1 MVNLA
6 QVPSSPG
13 CYLFRDAK
21 GDLLYIGKAKDLK
34 KRVSSYFRRASPDS
48 RIRAMAERVAFV
60 DFMVTDN
67 EVEALVLENNLIKR
81 HQPKYNID
89 LRDAKTYAYIELTK
103 EPFPR
108 IMMARRPSEEGSSF
122 GPFVSA
128 RERDRVLR
136 ALKRAFGLR
145 TCRRLPKRAC
155 LRHHMG
161 SCTAPC
167 VGGITPEEYALRV
180 KRVESI
186 LKGGSAELLADL
198 RREMA
203 GRSREQDFE
212 GAMAVRDQIEAV
224 EHLATRQKV
233 ERRRDHDE
241 DIINYLETGEKVYL
255 MLFSVERGTLSEK
268 EEFIFAASPEF
279 MEEFLVQYYSDH
291 APPKELILPN
301 AVSLPVVKFLAL
313 RRGNKVIVSVPVKGE
328 KMQLLDLVRRNLEQ
342 TFFGE
347 QLRLEALR
355 GALHLPAAPST
366 IECFDISHLSGTSTV
381 GSMVRFVDG
390 RPEKKGYRRFRIR
403 TVGGVDDTAAITE
416 VVRRRYSRL
425 VREGQKLP
433 DLVIIDG
440 GKGQLAAAGAA
451 LAGVKVKIPLISIAK
466 REEEVFAPGFSVPL
480 PLDKKGPASLLIR
493 EIRDEAHRFAVAYHR
508 LLRRKKVVEEG

>member
-1 MVNLA
+1 MIDLSRL
-6 QVPSSPG
+6 PSSPG
-13 CYLFRDAK
+13 CYLFHDGK
-21 GDLLYIGKAKDLK
+21 GNLLYIGKAKDLK
-34 KRVSSYFRRASPDS
+34 KRVSSYFQRDSPDP
-48 RIRAMAERVAFV
+48 RIRAMVEKVASV

-67 EVEALVLENNLIKR
+67 EVEALLLENTLIKK
-81 HQPKYNID
+81 HQPRYNID
-89 LRDAKTYAYIELTK
+89 LRDAKTFAYIVLTK
-103 EPFPR
+103 ETFPR
-108 IMMARRPSEEGSSF
+108 IMMARRPSGDVSSF

-128 RERDRVLR
+128 RERDHVLR

-161 SCTAPC
+161 SCSAPC
-167 VGGITPEEYALRV
+167 VGGITPEEYAVRV

-186 LKGGSAELLADL
+186 LKGGSAELLSDL

-203 GRSREQDFE
+203 DRAKEQDFE
-212 GAMAVRDQIEAV
+212 GAMAVRDQVSAV

-241 DIINYLETGEKVYL
+241 DIINYLETGDRVYL

-279 MEEFLVQYYSDH
+279 FEEFLVQYYSDH
-291 APPKELILPN
+291 PPPKELILPN
-301 AVSLPVVKFLAL
+301 LVSFPVLQFLDL
-313 RRGNKVIVSVPVKGE
+313 RRGNRVLVTVPVKGE
-328 KMQLLDLVRRNLEQ
+328 KAHLLDLVRKNLEQ

-347 QLRLEALR
+347 KLRLEAL
-355 GALHLPAAPST
+355 GEALRLPTPPSV

-403 TVGGVDDTAAITE
+403 TVGGVDDTAAISE
-416 VVRRRYSRL
+416 IVRRRYSRL
-425 VREGQKLP
+425 VKEGQKLP

-440 GKGQLAAAGAA
+440 GKGQLAAAQSS
-451 LAGVKVKIPLISIAK
+451 LREVKVKIPLISIAK
-466 REEEVFAPGFSVPL
+466 REEEVFAPGFSHPL
-480 PLDKKGPASLLIR
+480 PLDRRSPASLLIR

-508 LLRRKKVVEEG
+508 LLRRKKVVEE

>member
-1 MVNLA
+1 MIDLG

-13 CYLFRDAK
+13 CYLFRDAH
-21 GDLLYIGKAKDLK
+21 GTILYIGKARDLK
-34 KRVSSYFRRASPDS
+34 KRVSSYIRRPSPDS
-48 RIRAMAERVAFV
+48 RIRAMVEKADSV
-60 DFMVTDN
+60 DFMVTDH

-81 HQPKYNID
+81 HQPRYNID
-89 LRDAKTYAYIELTK
+89 LRDAKTFAYIVLTK
-103 EPFPR
+103 EEFPR
-108 IMMARRPSEEGSSF
+108 IMMARRPAGDGSFF

-128 RERDRVLR
+128 RERDHVLR
-136 ALKRAFGLR
+136 ALKKAFGLR

-161 SCTAPC
+161 SCSAPC

-186 LKGGSAELLADL
+186 LRGQSAELLSDL
-198 RREMA
+198 RAEME
-203 GRSREQDFE
+203 GRAHDRDFE
-212 GAMAVRDQIEAV
+212 GAMALRDQIEAV
-224 EHLATRQKV
+224 THLATRQKV

-268 EEFIFAASPEF
+268 EEFIFDASPDF
-279 MEEFLVQYYSDH
+279 LEEFLVQYYSDNP
-291 APPKELILPN
+291 PPKELILPSP
-301 AVSLPVVKFLAL
+301 VSLPVIRFLAL
-313 RRGNKVIVSVPVKGE
+313 RRGNRVLVTVPVKGE
-328 KMQLLDLVRRNLEQ
+328 KAHLLDLVRKNLEQ

-347 QLRLEALR
+347 KLRLEAL
-355 GALHLPAAPST
+355 GEALHLPGPPSA

-381 GSMVRFVDG
+381 GSMVRFVNG

-403 TVGGVDDTAAITE
+403 TVGGVDDTAAISE

-425 VREGQKLP
+425 VREGSKLP

-440 GKGQLAAAGAA
+440 GKGQLAAARAA
-451 LAGVKVKIPLISIAK
+451 LSGVHVDLPLISIAK
-466 REEEVFAPGFSVPL
+466 KEEEVYAPGFSFPL

-508 LLRRKKVVEEG
+508 LLRRKKVVS

>member
-1 MVNLA
+1 MVDLG
-6 QVPSSPG
+6 QVPPSPG
-13 CYLFRDAK
+13 CYLFRDAR
-21 GDLLYIGKAKDLK
+21 GTLLYIGKARNLR
-34 KRVSSYFRRASPDS
+34 KRVSSYFQRDSPDP
-48 RIRAMAERVAFV
+48 RIRAMVAKVDSV

-81 HQPKYNID
+81 HQPRYNID
-89 LRDAKTYAYIELTK
+89 LRDAKTYAYIVLTK
-103 EPFPR
+103 EEFPR
-108 IMMARRPSEEGSSF
+108 ILMDRRPSGDGSFF

-128 RERDRVLR
+128 RERDHVLR
-136 ALKRAFGLR
+136 AVKRAFGLR

-161 SCTAPC
+161 SCSAPC

-186 LKGGSAELLADL
+186 LRGGSAELLSGL
-198 RREMA
+198 RSEMA
-203 GRSREQDFE
+203 ERAKEQDFE
-212 GAMAVRDQIEAV
+212 GAMAIRDQIGAV

-268 EEFIFAASPEF
+268 EEFIFGSSPDF

-291 APPKELILPN
+291 PPPKELILP
-301 AVSLPVVKFLAL
+301 APVSLPVIDFLAL
-313 RRGNKVIVSVPVKGE
+313 RRGNRVLVTVPVKGE
-328 KMQLLDLVRRNLEQ
+328 KRQLLDLVRKNLEQ

-347 QLRLEALR
+347 KLRLEAL
-355 GALHLPAAPST
+355 GEALHLPAPPSA

-381 GSMVRFVDG
+381 GSMVRFMDG

-403 TVGGVDDTAAITE
+403 TVGGVDDTAAISE

-440 GKGQLAAAGAA
+440 GKGQLAAAMSA
-451 LAGVKVKIPLISIAK
+451 LSEVKVKVPLISIAK
-466 REEEVFAPGFSVPL
+466 REEEVYAPGFSFPL
-480 PLDKKGPASLLIR
+480 PLDKRSPASLLIR

-508 LLRRKKVVEEG
+508 LLRRKKVVS

>member
-1 MVNLA
+1 MVDLG

-13 CYLFRDAK
+13 CYLFRDAR
-21 GDLLYIGKAKDLK
+21 GTILYIGKARDLR
-34 KRVSSYFRRASPDS
+34 KRVSSYFQRASPDS
-48 RIRAMAERVAFV
+48 RIRAMVAKVDSV
-60 DFMVTDN
+60 DFVVTDN

-103 EPFPR
+103 EEFPR
-108 IMMARRPSEEGSSF
+108 ILMARRPSGDGSYF

-128 RERDRVLR
+128 RERDHVLR
-136 ALKRAFGLR
+136 AVKRAFGLR

-161 SCTAPC
+161 SCSAPC

-186 LKGGSAELLADL
+186 LKGGSAELLSEL

-203 GRSREQDFE
+203 ERAKDRDFE
-212 GAMAVRDQIEAV
+212 GAMAIRDQIGAV

-241 DIINYLETGEKVYL
+241 DIINYLETEEKVYL

-268 EEFIFAASPEF
+268 EEFIFDASPDF

-291 APPKELILPN
+291 PPPKELILPN
-301 AVSLPVVKFLAL
+301 GVSLPVTQFLAL
-313 RRGNKVIVSVPVKGE
+313 RRGNRVMVSVPVKGE
-328 KMQLLDLVRRNLEQ
+328 KQQLLDLVRKNLEQ

-347 QLRLEALR
+347 QLRLEAL
-355 GALHLPAAPST
+355 GEALHLPGPPSA

-425 VREGQKLP
+425 VREGQALP

-440 GKGQLAAAGAA
+440 GKGQLAAARAA
-451 LAGVKVKIPLISIAK
+451 LSGVKVKVPLISIAK
-466 REEEVFAPGFSVPL
+466 REEEVYAPGFSFPL
-480 PLDKKGPASLLIR
+480 PLDRKSPASLLIR

-508 LLRRKKVVEEG
+508 LLRRKKVVE

>member
-1 MVNLA
+1 MVDLA

-21 GDLLYIGKAKDLK
+21 GTILYIGKAKDLK
-34 KRVSSYFRRASPDS
+34 KRVSSYFQRASPDS
-48 RIRAMAERVAFV
+48 RIRAMVVKVDSV
-60 DFMVTDN
+60 DFLVTDN

-81 HQPKYNID
+81 HQPRYNID

-103 EPFPR
+103 EEFPR
-108 IMMARRPSEEGSSF
+108 ILMARRPSGDGSYF

-128 RERDRVLR
+128 RERDHVLR
-136 ALKRAFGLR
+136 AVKRAFGLR

-161 SCTAPC
+161 SCSAPC

-186 LKGGSAELLADL
+186 LRGGSAELLADL

-203 GRSREQDFE
+203 GKAKEQDFE
-212 GAMAVRDQIEAV
+212 GAMAIRDQIAAV
-224 EHLATRQKV
+224 THLATRQKV

-241 DIINYLETGEKVYL
+241 DIINYLETEDKVYL
-255 MLFSVERGTLSEK
+255 MLFSVERGTLAEK
-268 EEFIFAASPEF
+268 EEFIFDASPEF
-279 MEEFLVQYYSDH
+279 MEEFLVQYYSDNP
-291 APPKELILPN
+291 PPKELILPN
-301 AVSLPVVKFLAL
+301 AVSLSVVNFLAL
-313 RRGNKVIVSVPVKGE
+313 RRGNRVVVSVPVKGE
-328 KMQLLDLVRRNLEQ
+328 KMQLLDLVRKNLEQ

-347 QLRLEALR
+347 QLRLEAL
-355 GALHLPAAPST
+355 GEALHLPAPPSA

-425 VREGQKLP
+425 VREGSLLP

-440 GKGQLAAAGAA
+440 GKGQLAAARAA
-451 LAGVKVKIPLISIAK
+451 LSGVKVDVPLISIAK
-466 REEEVFAPGFSVPL
+466 REEAVYAPGFTFPL
-480 PLDKKGPASLLIR
+480 PLDKKSPASLLIR

-508 LLRRKKVVEEG
+508 LLRRKKVVEE

>member
-1 MVNLA
+1 MVDLA

-21 GDLLYIGKAKDLK
+21 GTILYIGKAKDLK
-34 KRVSSYFRRASPDS
+34 KRVSSYFQRASPDS
-48 RIRAMAERVAFV
+48 RIRAMVVKVDSV
-60 DFMVTDN
+60 DFLVTDN

-81 HQPKYNID
+81 HQPRYNID

-103 EPFPR
+103 EEFPR
-108 IMMARRPSEEGSSF
+108 ILMARRPSGDGSYF

-128 RERDRVLR
+128 RERDHVLR
-136 ALKRAFGLR
+136 AVKRAFGLR

-161 SCTAPC
+161 SCSAPC

-186 LKGGSAELLADL
+186 LRGGSAELLADL

-203 GRSREQDFE
+203 GKAKEQDFE
-212 GAMAVRDQIEAV
+212 GAMAIRDQIAAV
-224 EHLATRQKV
+224 THLATRQKV

-241 DIINYLETGEKVYL
+241 DIINYLETEDKVYL
-255 MLFSVERGTLSEK
+255 MLFSVERGTLAEK
-268 EEFIFAASPEF
+268 EEFIFDASPEF
-279 MEEFLVQYYSDH
+279 MEEFLVQYYSDNP
-291 APPKELILPN
+291 PPKELILPN
-301 AVSLPVVKFLAL
+301 AVSLSVVNFLAL
-313 RRGNKVIVSVPVKGE
+313 RRGNRVVVSVPVKGE
-328 KMQLLDLVRRNLEQ
+328 KMQLLDLVRKNLEQ

-347 QLRLEALR
+347 QLRLEAL
-355 GALHLPAAPST
+355 GEALHLPAPPSA

-425 VREGQKLP
+425 VREGSLLP

-440 GKGQLAAAGAA
+440 GKGQLAAARAA
-451 LAGVKVKIPLISIAK
+451 LSGVKVDVPLISIAK
-466 REEEVFAPGFSVPL
+466 REEEVFAPGFSFPL
-480 PLDKKGPASLLIR
+480 PLDRKSPASLLIR

-508 LLRRKKVVEEG
+508 LLRRKKVVEE

>member
-1 MVNLA
+1 MVDLG

-13 CYLFRDAK
+13 CYLFKD
-21 GDLLYIGKAKDLK
+21 GHGTILYIGKARDLR
-34 KRVSSYFRRASPDS
+34 KRVSSYFQRDSPDP
-48 RIRAMAERVAFV
+48 RIRAMVEKVDSV

-67 EVEALVLENNLIKR
+67 EVEALVLENNLVKR
-81 HQPKYNID
+81 HQPRYNID
-89 LRDAKTYAYIELTK
+89 LRDAKTYAYIMLTK
-103 EPFPR
+103 EAFPR
-108 IMMARRPSEEGSSF
+108 IMMARRPTGDGSYF

-128 RERDRVLR
+128 RERDHVLR

-161 SCTAPC
+161 SCSAPC
-167 VGGITPEEYALRV
+167 IGGITPEEYALRV

-186 LKGGSAELLADL
+186 LRGGSSELLSDL
-198 RREMA
+198 QNEMA
-203 GRSREQDFE
+203 ERSRDRDFE
-212 GAMAVRDQIEAV
+212 GAMVVRDQIEAV

-241 DIINYLETGEKVYL
+241 DIINYLETDERVYL
-255 MLFSVERGTLSEK
+255 MLFSVERGTLAEK
-268 EEFIFAASPEF
+268 EEFIFGASPEF
-279 MEEFLVQYYSDH
+279 LEEFLVQYYSDH
-291 APPKELILPN
+291 PPPKELILPN
-301 AVSLPVVKFLAL
+301 PVSLPVIDFLAL
-313 RRGNKVIVSVPVKGE
+313 QRGNRVQVTIPVKGE
-328 KMQLLDLVRRNLEQ
+328 KKQLLDLVRKNLEQ

-347 QLRLEALR
+347 KLRLGAL
-355 GALHLPAAPST
+355 GEALHLPGPPSA

-403 TVGGVDDTAAITE
+403 TVGGVDDTAAISE

-440 GKGQLAAAGAA
+440 GKGQLAAARAA
-451 LAGVKVKIPLISIAK
+451 LSGVKVDVPLISIAK
-466 REEEVFAPGFSVPL
+466 REEEVYAPGFSFPL
-480 PLDKKGPASLLIR
+480 PLDRKSPASLLIR

-508 LLRRKKVVEEG
+508 LLRRKKVVS

>member
-1 MVNLA
+1 MA
-6 QVPSSPG
+6 DPGQIPSSPG
-13 CYLFRDAK
+13 CYLFRDEK
-21 GDLLYIGKAKDLK
+21 GTILYIGKAKDLK
-34 KRVSSYFRRASPDS
+34 KRVSSYFQRSSPDS
-48 RIRAMAERVAFV
+48 RIRAMVAKVDSV

-81 HQPKYNID
+81 HQPRYNID
-89 LRDAKTYAYIELTK
+89 LRDAKTYAYIMLTK
-103 EPFPR
+103 EEFPR
-108 IMMARRPSEEGSSF
+108 ILMARRPSGDGSYF

-128 RERDRVLR
+128 RERDHVLR
-136 ALKRAFGLR
+136 AVKRAFGLR

-161 SCTAPC
+161 SCSAPC
-167 VGGITPEEYALRV
+167 VAGITPEEYGLRV

-186 LKGGSAELLADL
+186 LRGGSAELLTDL

-203 GRSREQDFE
+203 DRSREQDFE
-212 GAMAVRDQIEAV
+212 GAMAIRDQIGAV

-241 DIINYLETGEKVYL
+241 DIINYLETEEKVYL
-255 MLFSVERGTLSEK
+255 MLFSVERGTLAEK
-268 EEFIFAASPEF
+268 EEFIFDASPDF
-279 MEEFLVQYYSDH
+279 MEEFLVQYYSDNP
-291 APPKELILPN
+291 PPKELILPN
-301 AVSLPVVKFLAL
+301 AVSLPVVNFLAL
-313 RRGNKVIVSVPVKGE
+313 RRGNRVIVSVPVKGE
-328 KMQLLDLVRRNLEQ
+328 KMQLLDLVRKNLEQ

-347 QLRLEALR
+347 KLRLEAL
-355 GALHLPAAPST
+355 GEALHLPGPLSA

-403 TVGGVDDTAAITE
+403 TVGGVDDPAAISE
-416 VVRRRYSRL
+416 VVRRRYSRV

-440 GKGQLAAAGAA
+440 GKGQLAAARAA
-451 LAGVKVKIPLISIAK
+451 LAGVHVDVPLISIAK
-466 REEEVFAPGFSVPL
+466 REEEVYAPGFSFP
-480 PLDKKGPASLLIR
+480 
-493 EIRDEAHRFAVAYHR
+493 
-508 LLRRKKVVEEG
+508 

>member
-1 MVNLA
+1 MVDLG

-13 CYLFRDAK
+13 CYLFRD
-21 GDLLYIGKAKDLK
+21 GRGTILYIGKAKDLK
-34 KRVSSYFRRASPDS
+34 KRVSSYFLRGSPDP
-48 RIRAMAERVAFV
+48 RIRAMVGKVDTA

-89 LRDAKTYAYIELTK
+89 LRDAKTFAYIALTK
-103 EPFPR
+103 ELYPR
-108 IMMARRPSEEGSSF
+108 IMMARRPSGDGSFF

-128 RERDRVLR
+128 RERDHILR

-161 SCTAPC
+161 SCSAPC

-180 KRVESI
+180 RRVESI
-186 LKGGSAELLADL
+186 LRGQSAELLSDL
-198 RREMA
+198 RAEMEERA
-203 GRSREQDFE
+203 HAQDFE
-212 GAMAVRDQIEAV
+212 HAMAIRDQIVAV

-255 MLFSVERGTLSEK
+255 MLFSVERGTLAEK
-268 EEFIFAASPEF
+268 EEFIFDASPDF
-279 MEEFLVQYYSDH
+279 FEEFLVQYYSDH

-301 AVSLPVVKFLAL
+301 GIPLPVADFLTL
-313 RRGNKVIVSVPVKGE
+313 RRGNRVQVTVPLKGE
-328 KMQLLDLVRRNLEQ
+328 KKHLLDLVRKNLEQ

-347 QLRLEALR
+347 KLRLDAL
-355 GALHLPAAPST
+355 GEALHLPAPPSA

-403 TVGGVDDTAAITE
+403 TVGGVDDTAAISE

-440 GKGQLAAAGAA
+440 GKGQLAAARTA
-451 LAGVKVKIPLISIAK
+451 LSGVKVDVPLISIAK
-466 REEEVFAPGFSVPL
+466 REEEVYAPGFSFPL
-480 PLDKKGPASLLIR
+480 PLDKKSPASLLIR

-508 LLRRKKVVEEG
+508 LLRRKKVVEE

>member
-1 MVNLA
+1 MVDLA
-6 QVPSSPG
+6 QVPSTPG
-13 CYLFRDAK
+13 CYLFRDEK
-21 GDLLYIGKAKDLK
+21 GNLLYIGKAKDLK
-34 KRVSSYFRRASPDS
+34 KRVSSYFQRGSPDP
-48 RIRAMAERVAFV
+48 RIRAMVEKIGSV

-67 EVEALVLENNLIKR
+67 EVEALLLENTLIKK
-81 HQPKYNID
+81 HQPRYNID
-89 LRDAKTYAYIELTK
+89 LRDAKTFAYIVLTK
-103 EPFPR
+103 EQFPR
-108 IMMARRPSEEGSSF
+108 IMMARRPSGDGSFF

-128 RERDRVLR
+128 RERDHVLR

-161 SCTAPC
+161 SCSAPC
-167 VGGITPEEYALRV
+167 VGGITPEEYAVRV

-198 RREMA
+198 RKEMSQ
-203 GRSREQDFE
+203 RSKEQDFE

-224 EHLATRQKV
+224 THLAIRQKV

-255 MLFSVERGTLSEK
+255 MLFSVERGTLTEK
-268 EEFIFAASPEF
+268 EEFIFDASPEF
-279 MEEFLVQYYSDH
+279 LEEFLVQYYSDH
-291 APPKELILPN
+291 SPPKELILPN
-301 AVSLPVVKFLAL
+301 GVSLPVIRFLAL
-313 RRGNKVIVSVPVKGE
+313 RRGNRVIVSVPVKGE
-328 KMQLLDLVRRNLEQ
+328 KAQLLDLVRKNLEQ

-347 QLRLEALR
+347 KLRLEALR
-355 GALHLPAAPST
+355 DALRLPAVPSA

-425 VREGQKLP
+425 VKEGQALP

-440 GKGQLAAAGAA
+440 GKGQLTAARAA
-451 LAGVKVKIPLISIAK
+451 LSDVKVEVPLISIAK
-466 REEEVFAPGFSVPL
+466 KEEEVYAPGFSFPL

-508 LLRRKKVVEEG
+508 LLRRKKVVEEE

>member
-1 MVNLA
+1 MADPA
-6 QVPSSPG
+6 QVPSSRG

-21 GDLLYIGKAKDLK
+21 GNLLYIGKAKDLK
-34 KRVSSYFRRASPDS
+34 KRVSSYFQRASPDP
-48 RIRAMAERVAFV
+48 RIRAMVEKVASV

-67 EVEALVLENNLIKR
+67 EVEALVLENNLIKK

-89 LRDAKTYAYIELTK
+89 LRDAKTFAYIVLTK
-103 EPFPR
+103 EEFPR
-108 IMMARRPSEEGSSF
+108 IMMARRPSGDGSYF

-128 RERDRVLR
+128 RERDHVLR

-161 SCTAPC
+161 SCSAPC

-186 LKGGSAELLADL
+186 LKGGSAELLSDL
-198 RREMA
+198 RKEMA
-203 GRSREQDFE
+203 QRSKERDFE
-212 GAMAVRDQIEAV
+212 GAMAVRDQISAV

-241 DIINYLETGEKVYL
+241 DIINYLEAGEKVYL

-268 EEFIFAASPEF
+268 EEFIFDASPEF
-279 MEEFLVQYYSDH
+279 LEEFLVQYYSDH
-291 APPKELILPN
+291 APPKELILPDQ
-301 AVSLPVVKFLAL
+301 VGEPVTEFLAMQ
-313 RRGNKVIVSVPVKGE
+313 RGSKVLVTVPERGE
-328 KMQLLDLVRRNLEQ
+328 KKHLLDLVRKNLEQ

-347 QLRLEALR
+347 QLRLEAL
-355 GALHLPAAPST
+355 GKALRLPKPPSA

-425 VREGQKLP
+425 VREGQSLP

-440 GKGQLAAAGAA
+440 GKGQLAAARAA
-451 LAGVKVKIPLISIAK
+451 LGEVKVDLPLISIAK
-466 REEEVFAPGFSVPL
+466 REEEVYVPGFSFPL
-480 PLDKKGPASLLIR
+480 PLDKKSPASLFIR

-508 LLRRKKVVEEG
+508 LLRRKKVVEEK